1 MSFEQTS
8 GGAEVLSN
16 SLSVAGVESRRILIV
31 DDEPGIVEVISAYLR
46 ADGFEVDTA
55 ADGDEALLR
64 FAENPADLILLDLT
78 LPKRSGLEIFRILRE
93 TSDVPVI
100 MVTSRTAEVDCVV
113 GLELGADDYVSKPFS
128 PRELVARVRTVLRR
142 GERTA
147 KGQAAEPSRSD
158 RRSVF
163 NAGDLEIDHDAFAVR
178 CAGVPISLTR
188 TEFRILDELTRQ
200 PGRTFTRAHLL
211 DLVRDDADIFDR
223 TLDRHVANLR
233 KKIQADPS
241 APRYIV
247 TVFGVG
253 YRFMS

>member
-1 MSFEQTS
+1 MSS
-8 GGAEVLSN
+8 GASSGTCNHSSN
-16 SLSVAGVESRRILIV
+16 NDLVGESRRVLIV

-46 ADGFEVDTA
+46 DDGFTVDTA
-55 ADGDEALLR
+55 ADGDEALAR
-64 FAENPADLILLDLT
+64 FAAEPADLILLDLT
-78 LPKRSGLEIFRILRE
+78 LPKRSGLEVYRTIRE

-100 MVTSRTAEVDCVV
+100 MVTSRTDEIDRVV
-113 GLELGADDYVSKPFS
+113 GLELGADDYVAKPFS

-142 GERTA
+142 SERPGT
-147 KGQAAEPSRSD
+147 GTVVAAGRTERHNT
-158 RRSVF
+158 V
-163 NAGDLEIDHDAFAVR
+163 NAGDLEIDHDTYEVR
-178 CAGVPISLTR
+178 RAGVLIALTR

-200 PGRTFTRAHLL
+200 PGLTFTRAHLL

-233 KKIQADPS
+233 KKIQADPT
-241 APRYIV
+241 APRYII

>member
-1 MSFEQTS
+1 M
-8 GGAEVLSN
+8 
-16 SLSVAGVESRRILIV
+16 IV

-46 ADGFEVDTA
+46 DDGFQVDTA

-78 LPKRSGLEIFRILRE
+78 LPKCSGLEVFRILRE
-93 TSDVPVI
+93 TSDVPII
-100 MVTSRTAEVDCVV
+100 MVTSRIAEIDRVV
-113 GLELGADDYVSKPFS
+113 GLELGADDYVAKPFS

-142 GERTA
+142 TERIPA
-147 KGQAAEPSRSD
+147 RQVAVPSRSE
-158 RRSVF
+158 RHNTVY
-163 NAGDLEIDHDAFAVR
+163 AGDLEIDHDAYEVR
-178 CAGVPISLTR
+178 RAGVPISLTR
-188 TEFRILDELTRQ
+188 TEFRILDELTRS
-200 PGRTFTRAHLL
+200 PGQTFTRAHLL

-233 KKIQADPS
+233 KKIQADPA
-241 APRYIV
+241 APRYII